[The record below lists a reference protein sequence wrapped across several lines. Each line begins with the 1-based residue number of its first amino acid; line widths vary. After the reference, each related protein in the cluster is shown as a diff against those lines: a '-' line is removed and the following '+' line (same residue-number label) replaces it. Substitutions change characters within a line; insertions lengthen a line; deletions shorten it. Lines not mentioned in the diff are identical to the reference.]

1 MNTTALNRSATP
13 QQAEKTLKT
22 GANKA
27 QGDGSESALFSG
39 MLQQCLDAGRQ
50 NQGFGIL
57 NETEGHKD
65 LADGSLTAIEIKL
78 STSVNLTA
86 QSAPQVE
93 MSESQALDNT
103 GQVQK
108 NGGSAATPTGENLD
122 SALSGFDSSR
132 EPWTQNLKNTPVQP
146 QMARSIVPEIAGNP
160 SVKVNPAELAAAPLS
175 ASGHPQTMV
184 DGAMTEA
191 LSIAEGLS
199 EAPAQDLSLQS
210 KLLKPQ
216 EVMSQSGHA
225 SITEASQFENT
236 ALDFESNAN
245 DNTDNPKDQLNPK
258 HHSEAAATTR
268 TTVEGLQSQKASPS
282 KESPAVLQNTSEVV
296 GSHLSGTKTL
306 EDAALA
312 PQLPKSASVREL
324 PAIWTQHAQ
333 LLRAGETKT
342 LRMMLNPE
350 QLGALEIELSLKN
363 GILSGIVT
371 VETELAHDLI
381 QKQLPQFLSTLDS
394 KQIDSGGFEMHYRG
408 DYGGFSESSGKDSQY
423 HHAGQSKSLEG
434 AEVDQ
439 GLIAPQEITKQNY
452 LHKRIDM
459 LA

>member
-1 MNTTALNRSATP
+1 MNATAINRSSTP
-13 QQAEKTLKT
+13 QQTEKTLKT

-27 QGDGSESALFSG
+27 QGDGSESAQFSG

-50 NQGFGIL
+50 NQGLGIS
-57 NETEGHKD
+57 NETEGHKA

-93 MSESQALDNT
+93 MSESQAVDNT
-103 GQVQK
+103 AQVQK
-108 NGGSAATPTGENLD
+108 NGGTATTRTGENLA
-122 SALSGFDSSR
+122 SALPGFDSSK
-132 EPWTQNLKNTPVQP
+132 ELWNQNLKNAPVQH
-146 QMARSIVPEIAGNP
+146 QLARSTEPEIDGNP
-160 SVKVNPAELAAAPLS
+160 SVKVNPAEMATASLS

-184 DGAMTEA
+184 DDAMMEV
-191 LSIAEGLS
+191 LNIVEGLS
-199 EAPAQDLSLQS
+199 EVPVQDLSLQS
-210 KLLKPQ
+210 KLSKPQ
-216 EVMSQSGHA
+216 ELTSQSGHA
-225 SITEASQFENT
+225 SITEAQQIENA
-236 ALDFESNAN
+236 ALSLRSNAN
-245 DNTDNPKDQLNPK
+245 DSTDNPKDQLNPK
-258 HHSEAAATTR
+258 HLSEAAATTR

-282 KESPAVLQNTSEVV
+282 KESPAMLQNTSEVV
-296 GSHLSGTKTL
+296 GSQPLGISTS

-312 PQLPKSASVREL
+312 LQLPKSASVREL
-324 PAIWTQHAQ
+324 PAIWTQHSQ

-394 KQIDSGGFEMHYRG
+394 KQIASGSFEMHYRG
-408 DYGGFSESSGKDSQY
+408 EYGGFSDSSGKDSQY
-423 HHAGQSKSLEG
+423 NPAGQSKSLESV
-434 AEVDQ
+434 EVDQ
-439 GLIAPQEITKQNY
+439 GLIAPQEITKQSY